1 MIHLQ
6 LHNQATDFLA
16 VTQSILEEDEVSNG
30 LMLGLALRLQEHPER
45 VPDDLFLATVQ
56 DGEQLIAAALM
67 TPPNNLIVFSRQTD
81 PSAAFDLLANR
92 LRTWPQRP
100 PGVNGRKEWSQHFAQ
115 RWQALTGQYYRVAVE
130 LRVFRLDEVVYG
142 LGAAPGAMRVATMS
156 DLELATQWMDD
167 FAQEALPHE
176 TARNS
181 AQQAVAW
188 RIEQESLF
196 LWEEAGEVVSMAGKS
211 RPTAHGISIG
221 PVYTPPKLRG
231 RGYATAMVAT
241 LSQHLL
247 DSGYTFTTLFTDLAN
262 PTSNRIYQKIGYQ
275 PVCDFTEYL
284 FEASYTNEHN

>member
-6 LHNQATDFLA
+6 THNHAADFLA
-16 VTQSILEEDEVSNG
+16 ATQTILEEDEVSNG

-45 VPDDLFLATVQ
+45 APDDLFLATVQ
-56 DGEQLIAAALM
+56 DGESLIAAALM
-67 TPPNNLIVFSRQTD
+67 TPPNNLLVFSHQPD
-81 PSAAFDLLANR
+81 PSTAFDLLANH
-92 LRTWPQRP
+92 LRNWPQRP

-115 RWQALTGQYYRVAVE
+115 RWQALTGQRYHVAVE
-130 LRVFRLDEVVYG
+130 LRVFRLEEVVYG
-142 LGAAPGAMRVATMS
+142 LGAAPGSMRLATMQ
-156 DLELATQWMDD
+156 DLELASEWMDD

-176 TARNS
+176 AGRNRS
-181 AQQAVAW
+181 QQAVAW

-196 LWEEAGEVVSMAGKS
+196 LWEDAGKVVSMAGKS

-221 PVYTPPKLRG
+221 PVYTPPMLRG
-231 RGYATAMVAT
+231 RGYATAQVAA

-284 FEASYTNEHN
+284 FEAN